1 MSLDCSMREEYGSM
15 LSLEKSCDVGAE
27 YDELV
32 MILMAFFC
40 SFSILLKLDLLVR
53 LIMDGQYVRCEW
65 KRAKYNDRRALWG
78 RMFFTLFIQ

>member
-32 MILMAFFC
+32 MILMAFFVVFRFYLSWIC
-40 SFSILLKLDLLVR
+40 WL
-53 LIMDGQYVRCEW
+53 G
-65 KRAKYNDRRALWG
+65 
-78 RMFFTLFIQ
+78 